1 MKPVNG
7 AEFSTIIDINYGIAL
22 LASCVN
28 IEIKLEP
35 LLVVEIIEK
44 WAPLFIRPKAKKAV

>member
-7 AEFSTIIDINYGIAL
+7 AEFSTIFDINYGIAL

-44 WAPLFIRPKAKKAV
+44 WAPLFFSAKG